1 MQKDLRTLAKTK
13 NTQALK
19 MSRSGRAETRSR
31 TKDDV
36 RKVMA
41 AVDKVGYHY
50 IIVKARLFLSFI
62 LLTEDTYPR

>member
-1 MQKDLRTLAKTK
+1 
-13 NTQALK
+13 

-41 AVDKVGYHY
+41 AVDKVMIGFK
-50 IIVKARLFLSFI
+50 VVPNKLFNYCL
-62 LLTEDTYPR
+62 D

>member
-1 MQKDLRTLAKTK
+1 MFKLQ
-13 NTQALK
+13 K

-41 AVDKVGYHY
+41 AVDKVNNLQS
-50 IIVKARLFLSFI
+50 KW
-62 LLTEDTYPR
+62 

>member
-1 MQKDLRTLAKTK
+1 
-13 NTQALK
+13 

-41 AVDKVGYHY
+41 AVDKVEDFRLNMKYQQIR
-50 IIVKARLFLSFI
+50 IIVIRYINKTRK
-62 LLTEDTYPR
+62 

>member
-1 MQKDLRTLAKTK
+1 MQNNLLKLAETK

-50 IIVKARLFLSFI
+50 IVVISQLF
-62 LLTEDTYPR
+62 